1 MPFYDTFGHSYAF
14 RTQDREGRTPD
25 RNGRFFHLLLVQ
37 VLCGLGKLCHGPYST
52 SDRAQGR
59 RLLQGQF
66 DSVTAGP
73 YSPRHT
79 GRGPNDSRISVVYQ
93 SAQAL
98 PEFLI
103 TYSIAPPTAVDVS
116 PSSALWCKPLPAR
129 VFGNPQTHSSTPASL
144 PSHEQWSCTMCTLVN
159 VAGSTKCEV
168 CGGLHP
174 NYQPS
179 HSNNMPSVHSN
190 HLLNAPL
197 LLNLPSLHDKTID
210 IVKYT
215 PWIGKRVV
223 VFKGKYK
230 GRGATV
236 MALCKSKLKLRVDG
250 VQHEIHHYPDQI
262 QLVDL

>member
-1 MPFYDTFGHSYAF
+1 MPLISVMPSCDVSCDSYAF

-37 VLCGLGKLCHGPYST
+37 VICGLGKLCHGPYST

-66 DSVTAGP
+66 DSVAAGP

-79 GRGPNDSRISVVYQ
+79 QRGPNDSRISVVYQ

-103 TYSIAPPTAVDVS
+103 TYSIAPPAAVDV
-116 PSSALWCKPLPAR
+116 ADQPLPAR
-129 VFGNPQTHSSTPASL
+129 SFGNPQTYSSMPASL
-144 PSHEQWSCTMCTLVN
+144 PPHEQWSCTVCTLVN
-159 VAGSTKCEV
+159 VAGSTSCEV

-174 NYQPS
+174 HYQPS
-179 HSNNMPSVHSN
+179 QTVASILPSLHSN
-190 HLLNAPL
+190 HLLNAPPL
-197 LLNLPSLHDKTID
+197 SYLPSLD
-210 IVKYT
+210 VAKYT
-215 PWIGKRVV
+215 SWIGKRVV
-223 VFKGKYK
+223 VFKGKCK
-230 GRGATV
+230 GRGAIV
-236 MALCKSKLKLRVDG
+236 LALCKSTLKLRVDG
-250 VQHEIHHYPDQI
+250 VGDEVHHYPDQL